1 MTREFWKELD
11 ELNPNTENYVLTLL
25 DGQEAGE
32 KALLS
37 NHRLF
42 WTEKTDG
49 FFRERREEVEAISE
63 SGVLEL
69 YGRQVYAELL
79 GREKRL
85 IICGAG
91 HVSIAM
97 IRIGKLMG
105 CAVTVIEDRPVFAEN
120 ARRAGADTVLCED
133 FTEALKALPSDRD
146 CYFIIVTR
154 GHRYDQDCL
163 RVITSKPHAYIG
175 MMGSKRRVRFVK
187 EALEAE
193 GIDRAL
199 LDSVYTPIGLSI
211 GAETPEEIAV
221 SVMAEIIQ
229 VKNRRRRAF
238 GYPKEIVEG
247 IVGAGG
253 EAEEGQKL
261 LCTIIRRKGSAPRE
275 IGTKMLLLPDR
286 RCIGTIGGGCAEAE
300 VVQRGQE
307 LLLGEERLA
316 IFHVDLLD
324 SAAAEEGMVCGGVLD
339 VMAERV

>member
-1 MTREFWKELD
+1 MTREFWRELE
-11 ELNPNTENYVLTLL
+11 ELNPNTENYALTLL
-25 DGQEAGE
+25 DGPEAGE

-49 FFRERREEVEAISE
+49 FFREEREAVEAIAE

-69 YGRQVYAELL
+69 CGRQVYAELL

-85 IICGAG
+85 VICGAG

-133 FTEALKALPSDRD
+133 FTEALRALPSDRD
-146 CYFIIVTR
+146 SYFIIVTR

-163 RVITSKPHAYIG
+163 RVIASKPHAYIG

-199 LDSVYTPIGLSI
+199 LDSVYTPIGLAI

-229 VKNRRRRAF
+229 VKNRERRAF
-238 GYPKEIVEG
+238 GYPKEITESVRE
-247 IVGAGG
+247 AGE
-253 EAEEGQKL
+253 EAEGQRL

-286 RCIGTIGGGCAEAE
+286 RCIGIIGGGCAEAE